1 MEHHLMSSTGHRR
14 RTIERS
20 WAGRAPSEILS
31 SPRTMKMPLQQNRTP
46 FHRVHRIKVD
56 EKVGLVMTTSSV
68 GGLVVRDLE
77 SDEVLWELPKVSFSL
92 LYGRFL

>member
-1 MEHHLMSSTGHRR
+1 MKLRLMSPTGHRR

-31 SPRTMKMPLQQNRTP
+31 SPRTIKTPLQQNRTP

-56 EKVGLVMTTSSV
+56 ENVGLVMTTSSV

-77 SDEVLWELPKVSFSL
+77 SDKVLWELPKVRFSL
-92 LYGRFL
+92 LYDRLL